1 MSDTFITVIAIL
13 LAVVLL
19 VVVPLQ
25 VTSQRVDTMSKL
37 DVDTLTSDFV
47 EQIRTTGSLTKDD
60 YYNFKQKLTS
70 TGNTYDVNME
80 FKILD
85 ENPGKKTTQVTRDK
99 IGENVY
105 YSVYTAQLEKT
116 LEDEKN
122 DGKYSLKEGDLVSVT
137 VRNTNLTIGQQ
148 MKNFVYKVVGNDTY
162 TIAASKSGLVTASGA
177 TSTILSNS
185 VDKPEI
191 TAKFRENDAKG
202 NDITKNNTNSSE
214 LTNKWTNQNV
224 YVELSSKDNY
234 AVELL
239 FYRRNY
245 KNSTDYN
252 GYNQISNNFTLTE
265 QGVYDYQVFWKSKLL
280 VSKSQYSEIKK
291 LTVRIDKTK
300 PTLSIGTT

>member
-25 VTSQRVDTMSKL
+25 VTSQRVDTMPKL
-37 DVDTLTSDFV
+37 DVDTSTSDFV

-105 YSVYTAQLEKT
+105 YSVYTAQVEKT

-148 MKNFVYKVVGNDTY
+148 MKNFVF
-162 TIAASKSGLVTASGA
+162 LVFNESETFSLQEVSAK
-177 TSTILSNS
+177 N
-185 VDKPEI
+185 VD
-191 TAKFRENDAKG
+191 FENK
-202 NDITKNNTNSSE
+202 
-214 LTNKWTNQNV
+214 
-224 YVELSSKDNY
+224 
-234 AVELL
+234 
-239 FYRRNY
+239 
-245 KNSTDYN
+245 
-252 GYNQISNNFTLTE
+252 TLTISAI
-265 QGVYDYQVFWKSKLL
+265 VDSVVIIFAK
-280 VSKSQYSEIKK
+280 I
-291 LTVRIDKTK
+291 
-300 PTLSIGTT
+300 